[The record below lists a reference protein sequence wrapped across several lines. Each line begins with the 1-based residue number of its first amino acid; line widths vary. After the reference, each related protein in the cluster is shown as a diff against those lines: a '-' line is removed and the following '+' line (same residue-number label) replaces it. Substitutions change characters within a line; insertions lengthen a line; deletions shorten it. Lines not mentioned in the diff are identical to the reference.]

1 MDKQIREYQKGTLDK
16 VRRDILI
23 NQFKVISRFEEDK
36 WIESVYKIVDF
47 YRYIKDT
54 YNIDCYLNRIAP
66 DKKNYINLLSSLYLN
81 GNIIKN
87 TIEKALPRES
97 QSLNLKYIND
107 ESWNMGFIIYI
118 LQSNKLDK
126 TMNEFIDDLN
136 IIYFQDMID
145 SYEEL
150 IERWH
155 NSNYDINT
163 LDNDKIRLLDSISYN
178 VKVS

>member
-1 MDKQIREYQKGTLDK
+1 
-16 VRRDILI
+16 
-23 NQFKVISRFEEDK
+23 
-36 WIESVYKIVDF
+36 
-47 YRYIKDT
+47 
-54 YNIDCYLNRIAP
+54 
-66 DKKNYINLLSSLYLN
+66 
-81 GNIIKN
+81 
-87 TIEKALPRES
+87 
-97 QSLNLKYIND
+97 
-107 ESWNMGFIIYI
+107 MGFIIYI

-126 TMNEFIDDLN
+126 TLNEFIDDLN

-178 VKVS
+178 VKAS